1 MLPLLQITKE
11 GKERDESDA
20 QFMKSWFIEDTDSSS
35 DRVIVRVRDALK
47 RTVVGDYT
55 QTITQV
61 KTN

>member
-11 GKERDESDA
+11 GKERDESDV

-47 RTVVGDYT
+47 RTVVGDFT